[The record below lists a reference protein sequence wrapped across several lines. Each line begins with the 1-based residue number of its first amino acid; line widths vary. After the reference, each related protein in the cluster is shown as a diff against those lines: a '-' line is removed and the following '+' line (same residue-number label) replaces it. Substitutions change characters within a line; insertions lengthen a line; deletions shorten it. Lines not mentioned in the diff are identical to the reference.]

1 LCFFFFFSLFWVKSF
16 SICVFVYYY
25 HLWWIKLIIAVHAPA
40 WKNSQTVKA
49 TAENVHLWYKHK
61 LADVYTIHRIHLMYI
76 CVQNFIIDCLL
87 QPMLHVNIRHPLLQ
101 FVDIAILFLALL
113 YCFPN
118 FIVIGFRLEQLRR
131 PYIMQGKFWGLTCN
145 GLLKSATNVI
155 FKFDKVV

>member
-1 LCFFFFFSLFWVKSF
+1 
-16 SICVFVYYY
+16 
-25 HLWWIKLIIAVHAPA
+25 
-40 WKNSQTVKA
+40 
-49 TAENVHLWYKHK
+49 
-61 LADVYTIHRIHLMYI
+61 MYI

-131 PYIMQGKFWGLTCN
+131 PYIMQGKF
-145 GLLKSATNVI
+145 
-155 FKFDKVV
+155 